1 MPKTIVF
8 CADGTWNGPGE
19 TDSDDTTATTTNV
32 FRLFVN
38 LDGRDTPDSAL
49 LGNEQERVLTDSNGV
64 VLQWAKYLHGVGASD
79 NFLVKVLGGTVGAGL
94 IARIVRGYTFI
105 SRNYLPGDRI
115 FIIGFSRGAYTARAL
130 AGLIA
135 TKGLLDP
142 GKNDLTDKTNAYRL
156 GSAVWYAYRR
166 VALQANTDLL
176 GRLQEAALDLPHF
189 LSAAPGDDRLMAA
202 PIEAVAVWDT
212 VGSLGIPVFTV
223 RAARIDAFQF
233 ADRKLSDKVVHGIH
247 AIAVDEH
254 RADFTPTL
262 WDADARIIQV
272 LFPGA
277 HADVGGG
284 YVAAESG
291 PSDCSLAWMT
301 KQLVAL
307 GVAFSRTPRY
317 IGAPDPSG
325 TSHEPWLTAP
335 WNALVRRARSFPS
348 GLLLSQ
354 CLIDRCRGGPVI
366 AGPGMLPSPYAPG
379 NLAGYLNGTN
389 PGQGIAVA

>member
-247 AIAVDEH
+247 AIAVDEQ
-254 RADFTPTL
+254 RADFTGRRCPHY
-262 WDADARIIQV
+262 
-272 LFPGA
+272 PGA
-277 HADVGGG
+277 ISGGARG
-284 YVAAESG
+284 
-291 PSDCSLAWMT
+291 C
-301 KQLVAL
+301 
-307 GVAFSRTPRY
+307 
-317 IGAPDPSG
+317 
-325 TSHEPWLTAP
+325 
-335 WNALVRRARSFPS
+335 RRR
-348 GLLLSQ
+348 L
-354 CLIDRCRGGPVI
+354 RGGRKWPFR
-366 AGPGMLPSPYAPG
+366 L
-379 NLAGYLNGTN
+379 LAGLDDETARRTRRGVLTDA
-389 PGQGIAVA
+389 PLHRRTRPKRHQP